1 MLKKKHNK
9 FVLTARTKLGSIEN
23 IISKA
28 VLENE
33 IIHEEFTRIINEERN
48 YHELRK
54 RFRMMESQR
63 INIERHKITKGLKE
77 L

>member
-1 MLKKKHNK
+1 MLKYLWKQWEKKKHNK

-28 VLENE
+28 LLENE

-48 YHELRK
+48 YRELRK

-63 INIERHKITKGLKE
+63 INIE
-77 L
+77 